1 MAAQAAIIAIGR
13 WKIMGMNNKQ
23 FNDFIRFILE
33 SLNEAKNEEDERK
46 MKDRLEHTIDIL
58 QQMLKNWFT

>member
-1 MAAQAAIIAIGR
+1 
-13 WKIMGMNNKQ
+13 MGMNNKQ

-58 QQMLKNWFT
+58 QQMLKN